1 MEQFFG
7 ILQRGLG
14 QLDATGEYEEG
25 TLRELKESYQ
35 KFDAA
40 MQQNMLR
47 VIEQSLAKFP
57 ITLQIYIWSSL
68 LAVLRDEKIIP
79 YMGELTAD
87 DSLNLWQK
95 VELMNQLQRTI
106 FASEMIKDEEAEYK
120 RNSDAYTAL
129 MDEIR
134 QRNKKEFSYLPWE
147 KRNKKIVLITKQFI
161 GRQHAPTEITLQMNR
176 YLKEL
181 GYEVV
186 LYVAY
191 MPNRNTVPLW
201 YKQCLWN
208 NFMNTAGA
216 FQGEIE
222 GEELKGYNLL
232 FTEEHY
238 PEQLYDAAEMIWQEA
253 PEWVLEVG
261 DKTILADLCRQ
272 FTTVL
277 TRRCVKTIP
286 VTNAP
291 IIVLASDYTIA
302 EERRYQSWLKPYQQ
316 FVEVKHS
323 IVGKTVIAEK
333 EKKEKY
339 GIAEDQFVILLVG
352 NRLVQE
358 VTEDFLKTIYTML
371 EENPKAVLAVIG
383 NCEALEKRIAEAYR
397 ERFYFLGYTEELQKT
412 MTIGDLFLN
421 PPRQGGGTGA
431 MYAILQEI
439 PVVTLDNCDV
449 QVNVGKVFTCDSI
462 ESMVNLVHQY
472 CEDKGFMEKK
482 KEACRRKAEQL
493 GEALQRLGEEVEYF
507 DVKQSGEAALAAYA
521 GKTYQAVIGFQSYLF
536 DIYLPKAGIYLHDLI
551 KGPKINFQFDH
562 PIWMKNHYI
571 RMPEHCYSA
580 THDRN
585 YAAFIEKYYP
595 RIAGSSIIFPGGCE
609 KAAGENGKQ
618 EAERNLRGA
627 QDKKEYQISFIG
639 TYTDYRSYL
648 PLIRNSQGIIK
659 KIAAHFLFRMKQ
671 HPEETAEKA
680 LEESLRKDGI
690 VLSDEEFLEVLDG
703 VKPMIYCI
711 MSYYR
716 EKAVKVILEAGIT
729 LEVFGDSWKKSPF
742 GDSPYLRIHEAV
754 DMRESLEVM
763 EKSLISFNV
772 MAWHKDGFTER
783 IANSMLQHSVV
794 LTDES
799 TYLKE
804 QFTDGK
810 DILMYR
816 LNELYKIQ
824 ELLADYLEGA
834 GRDNLQMIAEN
845 AYRKAKENYTWEQSA
860 KKLLAFI
867 DKIDAQERKCSE
879 K

>member
-1 MEQFFG
+1 M

-47 VIEQSLAKFP
+47 IIEQSLAKFP

-191 MPNRNTVPLW
+191 MPNRNTAPLW

-232 FTEEHY
+232 FTQENY

-253 PEWVLEVG
+253 PEWVLEIG

-291 IIVLASDYTIA
+291 IIVLASDLYHGGRKTISELA
-302 EERRYQSWLKPYQQ
+302 ETVPAVCGSKTFHCGKYSGCGKREERKLWHPRRQVRNFTGGKP
-316 FVEVKHS
+316 
-323 IVGKTVIAEK
+323 
-333 EKKEKY
+333 
-339 GIAEDQFVILLVG
+339 
-352 NRLVQE
+352 
-358 VTEDFLKTIYTML
+358 
-371 EENPKAVLAVIG
+371 
-383 NCEALEKRIAEAYR
+383 
-397 ERFYFLGYTEELQKT
+397 
-412 MTIGDLFLN
+412 
-421 PPRQGGGTGA
+421 
-431 MYAILQEI
+431 
-439 PVVTLDNCDV
+439 
-449 QVNVGKVFTCDSI
+449 
-462 ESMVNLVHQY
+462 
-472 CEDKGFMEKK
+472 
-482 KEACRRKAEQL
+482 
-493 GEALQRLGEEVEYF
+493 
-507 DVKQSGEAALAAYA
+507 A
-521 GKTYQAVIGFQSYLF
+521 G
-536 DIYLPKAGIYLHDLI
+536 
-551 KGPKINFQFDH
+551 
-562 PIWMKNHYI
+562 
-571 RMPEHCYSA
+571 
-580 THDRN
+580 
-585 YAAFIEKYYP
+585 
-595 RIAGSSIIFPGGCE
+595 AGS
-609 KAAGENGKQ
+609 N
-618 EAERNLRGA
+618 RGF
-627 QDKKEYQISFIG
+627 S
-639 TYTDYRSYL
+639 
-648 PLIRNSQGIIK
+648 
-659 KIAAHFLFRMKQ
+659 
-671 HPEETAEKA
+671 
-680 LEESLRKDGI
+680 
-690 VLSDEEFLEVLDG
+690 
-703 VKPMIYCI
+703 
-711 MSYYR
+711 
-716 EKAVKVILEAGIT
+716 
-729 LEVFGDSWKKSPF
+729 
-742 GDSPYLRIHEAV
+742 
-754 DMRESLEVM
+754 
-763 EKSLISFNV
+763 
-772 MAWHKDGFTER
+772 
-783 IANSMLQHSVV
+783 
-794 LTDES
+794 
-799 TYLKE
+799 
-804 QFTDGK
+804 
-810 DILMYR
+810 
-816 LNELYKIQ
+816 
-824 ELLADYLEGA
+824 
-834 GRDNLQMIAEN
+834 
-845 AYRKAKENYTWEQSA
+845 
-860 KKLLAFI
+860 
-867 DKIDAQERKCSE
+867 
-879 K
+879 

>member
-1 MEQFFG
+1 M

-134 QRNKKEFSYLPWE
+134 QQNKKEFSYLPWK

-191 MPNRNTVPLW
+191 MPNRNTAPLW

-253 PEWVLEVG
+253 PEWVLEIG

-291 IIVLASDYTIA
+291 IIVLASDYTMA

-316 FVEVKHS
+316 FVKVKHS
-323 IVGKTVIAEK
+323 IVGNTVVVEK
-333 EKKEKY
+333 EKKENY
-339 GIAEDQFVILLVG
+339 GIPEDKFVILLVG

-772 MAWHKDGFTER
+772 MA
-783 IANSMLQHSVV
+783 
-794 LTDES
+794 
-799 TYLKE
+799 
-804 QFTDGK
+804 
-810 DILMYR
+810 
-816 LNELYKIQ
+816 
-824 ELLADYLEGA
+824 
-834 GRDNLQMIAEN
+834 
-845 AYRKAKENYTWEQSA
+845 
-860 KKLLAFI
+860 
-867 DKIDAQERKCSE
+867 
-879 K
+879 

>member
-7 ILQRGLG
+7 IFTRGLG

-134 QRNKKEFSYLPWE
+134 QQNKKEFSYLPWE

-191 MPNRNTVPLW
+191 MPNRNTAPLW

-253 PEWVLEVG
+253 PEWVLEIG

-291 IIVLASDYTIA
+291 IIVLASDYTMA

-316 FVEVKHS
+316 FVKVKHS
-323 IVGKTVIAEK
+323 IVGNTVVVEK
-333 EKKEKY
+333 EKKENY
-339 GIAEDQFVILLVG
+339 GIPEDKFVILLVG

-431 MYAILQEI
+431 LYAILQEI

-462 ESMVNLVHQY
+462 ELMVNLVHQY

-482 KEACRRKAEQL
+482 KEACRRKAE
-493 GEALQRLGEEVEYF
+493 E
-507 DVKQSGEAALAAYA
+507 
-521 GKTYQAVIGFQSYLF
+521 
-536 DIYLPKAGIYLHDLI
+536 
-551 KGPKINFQFDH
+551 
-562 PIWMKNHYI
+562 
-571 RMPEHCYSA
+571 
-580 THDRN
+580 
-585 YAAFIEKYYP
+585 
-595 RIAGSSIIFPGGCE
+595 
-609 KAAGENGKQ
+609 
-618 EAERNLRGA
+618 
-627 QDKKEYQISFIG
+627 
-639 TYTDYRSYL
+639 
-648 PLIRNSQGIIK
+648 
-659 KIAAHFLFRMKQ
+659 
-671 HPEETAEKA
+671 
-680 LEESLRKDGI
+680 
-690 VLSDEEFLEVLDG
+690 
-703 VKPMIYCI
+703 
-711 MSYYR
+711 
-716 EKAVKVILEAGIT
+716 IL
-729 LEVFGDSWKKSPF
+729 
-742 GDSPYLRIHEAV
+742 AV
-754 DMRESLEVM
+754 DE
-763 EKSLISFNV
+763 
-772 MAWHKDGFTER
+772 
-783 IANSMLQHSVV
+783 
-794 LTDES
+794 
-799 TYLKE
+799 
-804 QFTDGK
+804 
-810 DILMYR
+810 
-816 LNELYKIQ
+816 
-824 ELLADYLEGA
+824 
-834 GRDNLQMIAEN
+834 
-845 AYRKAKENYTWEQSA
+845 KENYRRVCEFVETYT
-860 KKLLAFI
+860 I
-867 DKIDAQERKCSE
+867 RQEKQVQHPDGR
-879 K
+879 